1 MEATAVRRTVS
12 DQHLMTRK
20 GEASLLE
27 NFINNE
33 GPGIRN
39 KRSGNN
45 FCNRAAFKLPVHKHN
60 KRVRRS

>member
-20 GEASLLE
+20 GEISLLE

-39 KRSGNN
+39 KRSRNN
-45 FCNRAAFKLPVHKHN
+45 FCNWAALKLPVH
-60 KRVRRS
+60 